1 MATSSVDGWFQ
12 EKIVV
17 PRVLNL
23 EEHNATKTIY
33 LCIDYSHVRGTSTLY
48 HLLTPPLSPSAKS
61 L

>member
-1 MATSSVDGWFQ
+1 MATCSVDGWFQ

-17 PRVLNL
+17 LRVLNL

-33 LCIDYSHVRGTSTLY
+33 LCIDYSHVRGNSTL
-48 HLLTPPLSPSAKS
+48 HHPLTPPPPPSAKS